1 MSERTVWLVGA
12 TGLVGRETLDVLL
25 ADDSVSRVVA
35 FTRRPL
41 GRTHPKLSERI
52 VDFEQLEAA
61 YAGERADAAV
71 CCLGTTIKVAGSKQQ
86 FKRVDHDYPLA
97 FARAALAAGATQL
110 AVVTALGS
118 SEKSLVFYN
127 RVKGELEAALS
138 ALPLQ
143 ALAIARPSLLLGE
156 RSEARLGEQLFAP
169 FSKLL
174 PARYKG
180 IEGRTVA
187 RALVRLL
194 REHKQ
199 GKRVVLSDE
208 LERLG
213 A

>member
-1 MSERTVWLVGA
+1 MAERTVWLVGA
-12 TGLVGRETLDVLL
+12 TGLVGRETLTALL
-25 ADDSVSRVVA
+25 ADDFVSRVVV
-35 FTRRPL
+35 FVRRAS
-41 GRTHPKLSERI
+41 GVQHPKLTERI
-52 VDFEQLEAA
+52 VDFEQLERA

-71 CCLGTTIKVAGSKQQ
+71 CCLGTTIKVAGSKEQ
-86 FKRVDHDYPLA
+86 FRRVDHDYPLA
-97 FARAALAAGATQL
+97 FARAAYAAGAKRL

-118 SEKSLVFYN
+118 SAKSRVFYN
-127 RVKGELEAALS
+127 RVKGELEQDLEAVPFEALT
-138 ALPLQ
+138 
-143 ALAIARPSLLLGE
+143 IARPSLLLGE

-194 REHKQ
+194 REHQ
-199 GKRVVLSDE
+199 SGRRVVLSDE
-208 LERLG
+208 LQRLG